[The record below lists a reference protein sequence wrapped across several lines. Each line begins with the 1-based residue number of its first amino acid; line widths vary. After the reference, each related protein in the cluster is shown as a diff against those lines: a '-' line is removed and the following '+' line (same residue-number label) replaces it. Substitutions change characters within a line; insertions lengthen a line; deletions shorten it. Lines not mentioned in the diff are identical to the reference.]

1 MRISDW
7 SSDVCSSDLQG
18 PVEGG
23 SKLFGKGAEC
33 RSLLFELCQLIARDP
48 LRRQIGHS
56 MLEFVTQHGQPII
69 DALAEAVVIGS
80 KDDGSHDAPPRG
92 PDLRSRYLHENIEPP
107 LHRNDT
113 PAAVECRA
121 SCDAAT
127 EAVHM
132 AVANQKINKKT

>member
-7 SSDVCSSDLQG
+7 SSDVCSSDLLDRPQMRDHGRHLLFQG

-80 KDDGSHDAPPRG
+80 KDRKSTRLNSSH
-92 PDLRSRYLHENIEPP
+92 
-107 LHRNDT
+107 
-113 PAAVECRA
+113 
-121 SCDAAT
+121 
-127 EAVHM
+127 
-132 AVANQKINKKT
+132 

>member
-48 LRRQIGHS
+48 MRRKIGHS

-80 KDDGSHDAPPRG
+80 KADGSHDALHRSPELG
-92 PDLRSRYLHENIEPP
+92 SRYLHESIKLL
-107 LHRNDT
+107 LHPTLGR
-113 PAAVECRA
+113 PYCRERVGPNV
-121 SCDAAT
+121 SLSG
-127 EAVHM
+127 
-132 AVANQKINKKT
+132 VA